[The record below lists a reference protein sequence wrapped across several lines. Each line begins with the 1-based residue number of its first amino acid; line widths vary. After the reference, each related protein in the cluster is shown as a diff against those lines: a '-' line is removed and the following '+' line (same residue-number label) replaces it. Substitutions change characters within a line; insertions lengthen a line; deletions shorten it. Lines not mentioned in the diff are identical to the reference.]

1 MLLSMPRAEGL
12 FRRAIAQSGG
22 AHHVISAESARR
34 VRLRLAARLGVG
46 TTREAI
52 AAVPVDRLL
61 LAQAELNAELAANPD
76 PERWGKDVVLSMKPW
91 QPVIDGDVIPGPPID
106 RIVAGAGTDT
116 DVMVGSNR
124 DEWNFFLVPHSAIEH
139 ITDEMLAG
147 AVAGYVHPVGA
158 TLATYRATHPGAS
171 AGELL
176 STIQGDWYFRIPTLR
191 LADAHAKSTLRVVS
205 HFRHTLTPEE
215 EDTLAPCM
223 AWPLLRRSG

>member
-34 VRLRLAARLGVG
+34 VHLRLAARLGVG

-106 RIVAGAGTDT
+106 RIVAGAGAET

-124 DEWNFFLVPHSAIEH
+124 DEWNFFLVPHSVIEH

-147 AVAGYVHPVGA
+147 AVAGYGLPVGA
-158 TLATYRATHPGAS
+158 TLATYRAAHPGAS